1 MYYNASYMNPIM
13 QGLNQPAQPQQGIAS
28 LGPQIQDNNA
38 FPAQPIPTQP
48 SQPLDPQMTTGIE
61 TLDRSQNLFH
71 NQEFIDPG
79 VGQFNPPSSAFP
91 DPSAPTDQ
99 FGNTIGWNPPP
110 INMFPSQPPGYQP
123 PGVQP
128 GPGMGTFDHLTDNP
142 YVQGQPDDFITIE
155 GVRHYGGGAQQA
167 TPPPPQNFQ
176 PAIPQPGTGELAA
189 IGQKIPFNPQP
200 GIPFNPNPG
209 TPYGVNP
216 PQTNYSPGVMPP
228 GWQDQQQFNPNQG
241 IASLAGTNP
250 GI

>member
-1 MYYNASYMNPIM
+1 MYYNPEYMNPIM

-28 LGPQIQDNNA
+28 LAPQQPTQPS
-38 FPAQPIPTQP
+38 PAQPIQ
-48 SQPLDPQMTTGIE
+48 DHM
-61 TLDRSQNLFH
+61 DRSIIGNGIYDMMGN
-71 NQEFIDPG
+71 NQLMGIDPG
-79 VGQFNPPSSAFP
+79 VGP

-142 YVQGQPDDFITIE
+142 YVAGPPDNFITIE
-155 GVRHYGGGAQQA
+155 GVRHNV
-167 TPPPPQNFQ
+167 PPVS
-176 PAIPQPGTGELAA
+176 QPGAL
-189 IGQKIPFNPQP
+189 P
-200 GIPFNPNPG
+200 PNQQ
-209 TPYGVNP
+209 TQP
-216 PQTNYSPGVMPP
+216 PQTNYSPGVQPP
-228 GWQDQQQFNPNQG
+228 GWQNTQPFDPNQGNLGIFPGGNPGFDESSNNPYQG

>member
-1 MYYNASYMNPIM
+1 MNPIM

-28 LGPQIQDNNA
+28 LAPT
-38 FPAQPIPTQP
+38 PPTQATP
-48 SQPLDPQMTTGIE
+48 PPQMTPPPGGI
-61 TLDRSQNLFH
+61 QPIH

-110 INMFPSQPPGYQP
+110 INLFPSQPPGYQP

-142 YVQGQPDDFITIE
+142 YVQGPPDNFVTIE
-155 GVRHYGGGAQQA
+155 GVRYNVPPVSQPGAIPPQQTP
-167 TPPPPQNFQ
+167 TPPPQQVGGGMYF
-176 PAIPQPGTGELAA
+176 PGG
-189 IGQKIPFNPQP
+189 
-200 GIPFNPNPG
+200 NPG
-209 TPYGVNP
+209 FDESAPYG
-216 PQTNYSPGVMPP
+216 
-228 GWQDQQQFNPNQG
+228 QQFNPNQG

>member
-1 MYYNASYMNPIM
+1 MNPIM

-28 LGPQIQDNNA
+28 LAPQQPTQPS
-38 FPAQPIPTQP
+38 PAQPIQ
-48 SQPLDPQMTTGIE
+48 DHM
-61 TLDRSQNLFH
+61 DRSIIGNGIYDMMGNNPLMG
-71 NQEFIDPG
+71 IDPG
-79 VGQFNPPSSAFP
+79 VGP

-142 YVQGQPDDFITIE
+142 YVQGQPDNFITIE
-155 GVRHYGGGAQQA
+155 GVKYYDDGSTQQA
-167 TPPPPQNFQ
+167 PTAPPNFQ
-176 PAIPQPGTGELAA
+176 PAIPHPGTGM
-189 IGQKIPFNPQP
+189 PNPQP
-200 GIPFNPNPG
+200 GMPFQ
-209 TPYGVNP
+209 P
-216 PQTNYSPGVMPP
+216 PQTNYSPGVQPP
-228 GWQDQQQFNPNQG
+228 GWQNTQPFDPNQGNLGILPGGSHFDESSNNPYGINQG